1 MNSAAKSNLVGR
13 IARALERAGLR
24 CNGSSESTGE
34 STGETILL
42 ALSGGADSVALLYLL
57 RDLAPRFGYRLAAA
71 HLNHHLRGAESDRD
85 EAFVRDLCATL
96 GVELTVEQ
104 SSEVD
109 PAASNLEERA
119 REVRYAFLVA
129 AAAGIGASR
138 IITAHHA
145 DDQAETVMLR
155 LLRGAGAT
163 GLGAMAEA
171 MSLGP
176 SGVTIVRPMLRVPRR
191 EVLRYLD
198 SIGARFVGDSSNANR
213 GLLRNRVRLELL
225 PALERDYAPGLR
237 RRLCALA
244 SEMRELDD
252 YLAGAARTE
261 LSLRL
266 RESVAGGPL
275 DLLDL
280 NAFAGMPPALAAAVL
295 REFLTA
301 RIWSLRRLSRR
312 HIEDLRRLCQGESPS
327 ATIDLPGGWR
337 AERRYAALAI
347 ERRVEAQPLA
357 SASDGPFAVT
367 LARKGV
373 TRVRQ
378 AGFVFHSSMMPA
390 DASPMPLDLYEACFD
405 ADLAVAG
412 LMVRSFAPGD
422 RVSPL
427 GMGGSRKLHDIFID
441 RKLARPRRQTF
452 PVVTLE
458 GQVAWVPGMVRGR
471 VALVGE
477 KTVGV
482 LRLRA
487 FEDAIRV

>member
-1 MNSAAKSNLVGR
+1 
-13 IARALERAGLR
+13 
-24 CNGSSESTGE
+24 
-34 STGETILL
+34 
-42 ALSGGADSVALLYLL
+42 
-57 RDLAPRFGYRLAAA
+57 
-71 HLNHHLRGAESDRD
+71 
-85 EAFVRDLCATL
+85 
-96 GVELTVEQ
+96 
-104 SSEVD
+104 
-109 PAASNLEERA
+109 
-119 REVRYAFLVA
+119 
-129 AAAGIGASR
+129 
-138 IITAHHA
+138 
-145 DDQAETVMLR
+145 MLR

-163 GLGAMAEA
+163 GLGAMAET

-176 SGVTIVRPMLRVPRR
+176 SGVTIVRPMLRVSRR

-198 SIGARFVGDSSNANR
+198 SIGARFVSDSSNANR

-301 RIWSLRRLSRR
+301 RIWSLRRVSRR

-347 ERRVEAQPLA
+347 ERRVEAHP
-357 SASDGPFAVT
+357 T
-367 LARKGV
+367 GV
-373 TRVRQ
+373 R
-378 AGFVFHSSMMPA
+378 
-390 DASPMPLDLYEACFD
+390 
-405 ADLAVAG
+405 
-412 LMVRSFAPGD
+412 
-422 RVSPL
+422 
-427 GMGGSRKLHDIFID
+427 I
-441 RKLARPRRQTF
+441 
-452 PVVTLE
+452 
-458 GQVAWVPGMVRGR
+458 
-471 VALVGE
+471 
-477 KTVGV
+477 
-482 LRLRA
+482 
-487 FEDAIRV
+487 